1 MTVATIEIPQK
12 TRDAL
17 QAIAQE
23 EGVSMQ
29 QVVEEALEV
38 YRRQRILEATNK
50 AYAELRADKEAW
62 TDLQEERRIWDVT
75 LADGL
80 EGVK

>member
-1 MTVATIEIPQK
+1 
-12 TRDAL
+12 
-17 QAIAQE
+17 
-23 EGVSMQ
+23 MQ